1 MNLSTLILGALAVG
15 MLFGTVLN
23 TNFPDAIA
31 PLDMYLLSPIGAAF
45 LRIIQFVVVPLIFS
59 SLILGVTR
67 IKDAN
72 QVGRYVLKLMTC
84 YVTTSFISLC
94 IGMAVA
100 LVLEPGAGMTG
111 LEIPATTTEVTTPN
125 SIEWLLSLI
134 PVNPL
139 AALTSGNL
147 LQIIISAALFGTGIQ
162 LAKDK
167 AKPFIDLL
175 ESIYII
181 SEKVLGVILYAAPI
195 GVFALIS
202 STIATQGLGLIVR
215 LLWYVIGLWI
225 ATAIMMVFYAIV
237 LVLLKAEPTKFFRS
251 LIPSFF
257 LGFGTASSNAVLP
270 LVLQNMQENYG
281 LRSEIASF
289 ALPLGTALKRD
300 GATILQG
307 FNAIF
312 IAQIYHIP
320 LTPSLLFT
328 IGLSSLLVSFST
340 PGVPGSA
347 LITMATVL
355 SAAGLPLEGIA
366 VVAGIDRLTDGFKTV
381 LNVIGNSS
389 NAILLSRWEAAP
401 PEPAAELVVVPIREP
416 EVSR

>member
-1 MNLSTLILGALAVG
+1 MNLSTLILGALAIGIV
-15 MLFGTVLN
+15 FGTVLN
-23 TNFPDAIA
+23 TSFPAAIA
-31 PLDMYLLSPIGAAF
+31 PLDLYLLSPIGTIF

-59 SLILGVTR
+59 SLILGLTR
-67 IKDAN
+67 IKDAS

-84 YVTTSFISLC
+84 YVVTSCISLC

-100 LVLEPGAGMTG
+100 LILEPGSGMTE
-111 LEIPATTTEVTTPN
+111 LALPASTEQIVTTN
-125 SIEWLLSLI
+125 TIDWLISLI
-134 PVNPL
+134 PVNPIS
-139 AALTSGNL
+139 ALTGENL
-147 LQIIISAALFGTGIQ
+147 LQVIISAALFSVGIQ
-162 LAKDK
+162 LAEDR
-167 AKPFIDLL
+167 AQPFIDLL

-181 SEKVLGVILYAAPI
+181 SEKILSVILYTAPI

-215 LLWYVIGLWI
+215 LLLYVVGLWI
-225 ATAIMMVFYAIV
+225 ATSMMIGFYLI
-237 LVLLKAEPTKFFRS
+237 LLIFLKAEPSKFFRS
-251 LIPSFF
+251 LVPSFF

-270 LVLQNMQENYG
+270 LVLQNMQEGYG

-328 IGLSSLLVSFST
+328 IGLSSLLMSFST

-389 NAILLSRWEAAP
+389 NAILLSRWEVAP
-401 PEPAAELVVVPIREP
+401 PETTELVVIPVRDSEI
-416 EVSR
+416 SS

>member
-23 TNFPDAIA
+23 NNFPEAIA

-45 LRIIQFVVVPLIFS
+45 LRIVQFVVVPLIFS

-84 YVTTSFISLC
+84 YITTSFISLC

-100 LVLEPGAGMTG
+100 LVLEPGSGMTG
-111 LEIPATTTEVTTPN
+111 LELPAKTAEIATPS

-162 LAKDK
+162 LAQDK
-167 AKPFIDLL
+167 AKPFVELL

-181 SEKVLGVILYAAPI
+181 SEKVLGVILYIAPI

-225 ATAIMMVFYAIV
+225 ATAIMMAFYAIV
-237 LVLLKAEPTKFFRS
+237 LVLLKAEPIKFFRS

-401 PEPAAELVVVPIREP
+401 PEPVAELLVVPVREP

>member
-1 MNLSTLILGALAVG
+1 MNLSTLILGALAAGV
-15 MLFGTVLN
+15 LFGTVLN
-23 TNFPDAIA
+23 TNFPEAIV
-31 PLDMYLLSPIGAAF
+31 PLNIYLLSPVGAAF

-59 SLILGVTR
+59 SLILGVTK
-67 IKDAN
+67 IKDAS
-72 QVGRYVLKLMTC
+72 QVGRYVLKLMAC
-84 YVTTSFISLC
+84 FVVTSCISLSV
-94 IGMAVA
+94 GMTVA
-100 LVLEPGAGMTG
+100 LVLQPGVGMTG
-111 LEIPATTTEVTTPN
+111 LAIPDTSKAIATPS

-147 LQIIISAALFGTGIQ
+147 LQVIISAALFGAGIQ
-162 LAKDK
+162 LAKEK
-167 AKPFIDLL
+167 AQPFVELL

-181 SEKVLGVILYAAPI
+181 SEKILAIILYAAPL

-202 STIATQGLGLIVR
+202 STIATQGLETIVR
-215 LLWYVIGLWI
+215 LLFYVVGLWMATAVTIGL
-225 ATAIMMVFYAIV
+225 Y
-237 LVLLKAEPTKFFRS
+237 LLLLIYIKAEPIKFFRS
-251 LIPSFF
+251 LTPSLF

-270 LVLQNMQENYG
+270 LVLQNMQEDYG

-355 SAAGLPLEGIA
+355 SASGLPLEGIA
-366 VVAGIDRLTDGFKTV
+366 IVAGIDRLTDGFKTV

-389 NAILLSRWEAAP
+389 NAILLSRWEP
-401 PEPAAELVVVPIREP
+401 PTLTAELATVP
-416 EVSR
+416 VSKSGVGH